1 MMCPTKRRWQVGL
14 CLLLCLTFIAGNG
27 WLIPARHVALLYP
40 GIAHAAPAI
49 TVAEIDRYL
58 ESKNSPLAGHGEAFL
73 DSGRRWNVDPR
84 LVVAIAGAE
93 TTFGT
98 RMCADYNAWN
108 WFYMDTSRCSPN
120 AFDSWEDGI
129 EQVTR
134 GLKQSHLDRGRT
146 TISAIAETY
155 TATDRETWIGN
166 VTRFYWDE
174 LGGDPNDLTFAE
186 PSVPLFQPALPASVD
201 GHFGVG
207 AYLGTTFDQMWFDAI
222 ARKVREAGIE
232 WVREELRWDEVGPA
246 NGPFIWGKFQA
257 AVQAERNVGLEVL
270 GLLDYGPPEGW
281 DHGSVKYVPSPISAL
296 VILQWR
302 DYVYSAAQTF
312 HGDIQYWEIWNEP
325 NLNQFWRP
333 QPNVDDYLALLR
345 AARAAIKQVDP
356 QEKIVLGGPSRVNVS
371 EPPDLISGRDWLEQI
386 YERGGGSD
394 FDIVA
399 IHPYNA
405 RPENVAADLQDLA
418 DVIARHP
425 EAGSKPIWV
434 TEIGWGVE
442 LGEETQAAYL
452 VRTYILSVAMPEV
465 ERIAW
470 HALTDGK
477 DGRYGII
484 DGALNPRPA
493 YRAYQTMTKLLGGAT
508 FQRKV
513 ERPGSDVHEF
523 RFLKGNQIMAIVWRS
538 QGGDEAKPVV
548 IKDIP
553 SSPARVFSIYGE
565 TQGEIP
571 VINGQITT
579 EVTERPIYVLFS
591 APEARPCPLPPPPIS
606 SLQTETNDFDL
617 ALAGFFG
624 LLRWYNFTVEGEGR
638 IRVSV
643 DDELIIDTCPEGD
656 RTPNR
661 SASRITLPPEC
672 HELQIQ
678 YEAAYGR
685 PTLTISAFG
694 SARDVYRDLPPCM
707 ATCRLPPPIDSL
719 ETERRDLNFTGFFGL
734 FGLYNFA
741 TEGEGRVRVS
751 IDDQLIID
759 TCPALGEDWKPNRYA
774 ERIRLDP
781 GCHRVQLQYETA
793 HGPPRLGI
801 SRWPESPDFDRV
813 LPPCEQPPPEQP
825 VNTPEQVVRT
835 FFGAMDRLDVAAA
848 TETIAPVPGYRQVVE
863 VVLGLYK
870 RVMEGLNWDNDFS
883 QLQYEVLSNDG
894 RSAKV
899 RAWGPVVIRNTQNG
913 SIVSEL
919 DDFDVEIP
927 VSNFL
932 VRWYIYIRP

>member
-14 CLLLCLTFIAGNG
+14 CLLLCLTFVAGNG

-98 RMCADYNAWN
+98 RMCADFNAWN

-134 GLKQSHLDRGRT
+134 GLKQSYLDRGRT

-166 VTRFYWDE
+166 VTLFCQE
-174 LGGDPNDLTFAE
+174 LGGDLNDLTFVESAAT
-186 PSVPLFQPALPASVD
+186 PVTLAKSAAALA
-201 GHFGVG
+201 
-207 AYLGTTFDQMWFDAI
+207 T
-222 ARKVREAGIE
+222 
-232 WVREELRWDEVGPA
+232 
-246 NGPFIWGKFQA
+246 
-257 AVQAERNVGLEVL
+257 
-270 GLLDYGPPEGW
+270 
-281 DHGSVKYVPSPISAL
+281 PSPWDISWVPA
-296 VILQWR
+296 
-302 DYVYSAAQTF
+302 DAA
-312 HGDIQYWEIWNEP
+312 GRN
-325 NLNQFWRP
+325 
-333 QPNVDDYLALLR
+333 
-345 AARAAIKQVDP
+345 AI
-356 QEKIVLGGPSRVNVS
+356 
-371 EPPDLISGRDWLEQI
+371 
-386 YERGGGSD
+386 
-394 FDIVA
+394 IVA
-399 IHPYNA
+399 I
-405 RPENVAADLQDLA
+405 
-418 DVIARHP
+418 
-425 EAGSKPIWV
+425 GS
-434 TEIGWGVE
+434 
-442 LGEETQAAYL
+442 
-452 VRTYILSVAMPEV
+452 
-465 ERIAW
+465 
-470 HALTDGK
+470 
-477 DGRYGII
+477 
-484 DGALNPRPA
+484 
-493 YRAYQTMTKLLGGAT
+493 
-508 FQRKV
+508 
-513 ERPGSDVHEF
+513 
-523 RFLKGNQIMAIVWRS
+523 IV
-538 QGGDEAKPVV
+538 
-548 IKDIP
+548 
-553 SSPARVFSIYGE
+553 SSPAEGGAADAGLRGHEASILEYALASIDGNPAGVNPAFALAMFRKEANFARPGKIAYSQNNPGNMRCTNFYGE
-565 TQGEIP
+565 TGCQNGFAVFGTMRDGIRAYFWLLTREYKPGGRFPSNRNCSDIP
-571 VINGQITT
+571 CIITAYCPPSKCDT
-579 EVTERPIYVLFS
+579 QRYIAQVTEWTEQYQHRL
-591 APEARPCPLPPPPIS
+591 CPFTNVACALPPPPIS
-606 SLQTETNDFDL
+606 SLQTETKDFDL

-624 LLRWYNFTVEGEGR
+624 LFKWYDFTVEGKGR
-638 IRVSV
+638 IRVSIDNGLV
-643 DDELIIDTCPEGD
+643 IDTCPEGC
-656 RTPNR
+656 REPTS
-661 SASRITLPPEC
+661 SASRIMLSPEC
-672 HELQIQ
+672 HDLQIQ

-694 SARDVYRDLPPCM
+694 STRDAYRDLPPCL

-741 TEGEGRVRVS
+741 IEGEGRVRVS
-751 IDDQLIID
+751 IDDHLIID
-759 TCPALGEDWKPNRYA
+759 TCPALGEDWKPNRSA